1 MASTKTTL
9 ILMMLTLCAGCGGSS
24 DPLGIAITNVTV
36 IDAPSG
42 VRENHTVIFDGD
54 EIISVGPT
62 TENVRAKQV
71 LDGSGKFLIPGLWD
85 MHVHLTYDDAFTDA
99 MPRSF
104 LSLFLCLNILRLSR
118 NDAIRLYLYN
128 IYSVCPL

>member
-1 MASTKTTL
+1 MASTKPTL
-9 ILMMLTLCAGCGGSS
+9 ILMVLALCAGCGGPR

-62 TENVRAKQV
+62 TENVHAKRGPGASQT
-71 LDGSGKFLIPGLWD
+71 LDRKAEGPWRIAGPS
-85 MHVHLTYDDAFTDA
+85 
-99 MPRSF
+99 
-104 LSLFLCLNILRLSR
+104 
-118 NDAIRLYLYN
+118 
-128 IYSVCPL
+128 